1 MSAIDIIFLSAALAM
16 DCFAVSIVS
25 GVSCGKWMRGLL
37 LRLAS
42 LFGAFQAAVPLG
54 GWLGISFFAS

>member
-25 GVSCGKWMRGLL
+25 GVSCG
-37 LRLAS
+37 
-42 LFGAFQAAVPLG
+42 
-54 GWLGISFFAS
+54 